1 MGDENENIDRERV
14 IGDYKHSILQSV
26 EHDEAWGK
34 QAYSP
39 DYDKYQREWNA
50 ERSKQLDEN
59 EAVLKAQY
67 DENHCEEVTGLSSNG
82 YRHQVISDR
91 VDQQM
96 AEEAAQKGDED
107 LKAGYWE
114 AGQVDAARGEAAE
127 QDFGKASGELQ
138 SSRRD
143 YWAEDGAGKGEGGTE
158 TEAGKAMAGA
168 QQADV
173 NEEKS
178 NEAEHS
184 L

>member
-1 MGDENENIDRERV
+1 MG
-14 IGDYKHSILQSV
+14 SV
-26 EHDEAWGK
+26 M
-34 QAYSP
+34 
-39 DYDKYQREWNA
+39 
-50 ERSKQLDEN
+50 
-59 EAVLKAQY
+59 
-67 DENHCEEVTGLSSNG
+67 G
-82 YRHQVISDR
+82 Y
-91 VDQQM
+91 
-96 AEEAAQKGDED
+96 
-107 LKAGYWE
+107 LWE
-114 AGQVDAARGEAAE
+114 AGRVDAARGEAAE